1 MLDGQDFGVEEWH
14 GQVAVVRAAGVVD
27 MLTAP
32 RLQTAIRAAHQKGPA
47 GLIVDL
53 SDVEFLSSAG
63 MHVLVVTHDEI
74 TPQTRFAVVAEGPG
88 TSRPLKI
95 TGLTDFID
103 LFSTLDA
110 ALNGF
115 AE

>member
-1 MLDGQDFGVEEWH
+1 LDGQDFGVEQWH
-14 GQVAVVRAAGVVD
+14 GRVAVVRATGAVD
-27 MLTAP
+27 MVTAP
-32 RLQTAIRAAHQKGPA
+32 LLESAILAAREKMPT

-53 SDVEFLSSAG
+53 TDAEFLSSAG
-63 MHVLVVTHDEI
+63 MQVLVTTHDEM
-74 TPQTRFAVVAEGPG
+74 TPGAQFAVVAEGPG

-110 ALNGF
+110 ALNRF